1 MFSVIVMKVKEEN
14 KDKFLSAMFNL
25 VRSIKNETENCGKI
39 CGGVNEK
46 ELTVIVFVG
55 EHKNVKMSEIADSVK
70 APMSTLTSI
79 VDKLVEKDLINRDH
93 SGEDRRVINVS
104 LTAAGKE
111 AYKNV
116 LIQKKKVAER
126 MLAQLSEKEQT
137 MVIKYLNDLADV
149 IKTPA

>member
-1 MFSVIVMKVKEEN
+1 MKVKEEN
-14 KDKFLSAMFNL
+14 KEQFIDAMFNL
-25 VRSIKNETENCGKI
+25 VRSIKNETENCGKL

-55 EHKNVKMSEIADSVK
+55 QHKNVKMSDIADNIE
-70 APMSTLTSI
+70 APMSTLTNI
-79 VDKLVEKDLINRDH
+79 IDKLVEKKLINRDH

-116 LIQKKKVAER
+116 LTHKKKVAER
-126 MLAQLSEKEQT
+126 MLSQLTEKEQAL
-137 MVIKYLNDLADV
+137 VIKYLNDLAV
-149 IKTPA
+149 AIATPK